1 MKGIPTVLITV
12 SPEVSAQMR
21 PPRALYPKGFKIGNS
36 LGKPG
41 MRELQ
46 KAVLRDALTLLT
58 VDTRPGSYC
67 YARLSRLRRV
77 SRTTT
82 RKKVTTEQVMQKTI
96 GILTGGGDAPG
107 LNAVIRAVVKTAT
120 GEFGM
125 RVVGIEDGFEG
136 LLGETRTRTLSHSEV
151 RGLLP
156 RGGTILG
163 TRNRGKFVEHS
174 VNGVSSTSES
184 LYAEAVA
191 NIEKL
196 GISALLVLG
205 GEGTLTIGAEFDRR
219 GVPVVGVPKT
229 IDNDLACT
237 ELTFG
242 FVTALDIATE
252 ALDRLHTTAE
262 SHDRV
267 MILEVM
273 GRNAGWI
280 ALHSGIA
287 GGADVILIPEIP
299 FSMESVARKIRAREE
314 GGSNFS
320 IIVTAEGAIETGHQQ
335 IFQDSGDPQ
344 HAPRLGG
351 IGQYCRS
358 QLEELT
364 GKETRCVVL
373 GHLQRGGRPNA
384 FDRMLATT
392 YGACAV
398 RAFAEGKH
406 GVMVAL
412 QAGDVVTVPISEAVA
427 NVKTVPPNGQM
438 VTTARDTGISFGA
451 PDEAKYHR
459 LV

>member
-1 MKGIPTVLITV
+1 M
-12 SPEVSAQMR
+12 
-21 PPRALYPKGFKIGNS
+21 
-36 LGKPG
+36 
-41 MRELQ
+41 
-46 KAVLRDALTLLT
+46 
-58 VDTRPGSYC
+58 
-67 YARLSRLRRV
+67 
-77 SRTTT
+77 
-82 RKKVTTEQVMQKTI
+82 KTI

-107 LNAVIRAVVKTAT
+107 LNAVIRAAVKTAT
-120 GEFGM
+120 GEYGM
-125 RVVGIEDGFEG
+125 NVIGVEDGFEG
-136 LLGETRTRTLSHSEV
+136 LLGETMTRPLTLSDV

-163 TRNRGKFVEHS
+163 TRNRGRFVERSAEGVTKPES
-174 VNGVSSTSES
+174 V
-184 LYAEAVA
+184 YDEAVR
-191 NIEKL
+191 NLNRMSIE
-196 GISALLVLG
+196 ALVVLG
-205 GEGTLTIGAEFDRR
+205 GEGTLEIAEEFDRR
-219 GVPVVGVPKT
+219 GIPVCGVPKT

-273 GRNAGWI
+273 GRNTGWI

-299 FSMESVARKIRAREE
+299 FSLQSVAQKIRERDV

-320 IIVTAEGAIETGHQQ
+320 IVVVAEGAIETGHEQ
-335 IFQDSGDPQ
+335 IYQDKGDRL

-351 IGQYCRS
+351 IGMYLQRE
-358 QLEELT
+358 LEALT

-384 FDRMLATT
+384 FDRMLATN
-392 YGACAV
+392 YGSCAV
-398 RAFAEGKH
+398 RALADGKR

-412 QAGDVVTVPISEAVA
+412 QAGDVVTVPICQAIA
-427 NVKTVPPNGQM
+427 NVKTVPPGGQL
-438 VTTARDTGISFGA
+438 VRTARDTGVSFGA
-451 PDEAKYHR
+451 PDEPDHHR
-459 LV
+459 S

>member
-1 MKGIPTVLITV
+1 M
-12 SPEVSAQMR
+12 
-21 PPRALYPKGFKIGNS
+21 Y
-36 LGKPG
+36 
-41 MRELQ
+41 
-46 KAVLRDALTLLT
+46 
-58 VDTRPGSYC
+58 
-67 YARLSRLRRV
+67 
-77 SRTTT
+77 
-82 RKKVTTEQVMQKTI
+82 KTI

-120 GEFGM
+120 GQFGM
-125 RVVGIEDGFEG
+125 KVIGIEDGFEG
-136 LLGETRTRTLSHSEV
+136 LLSETRTRPLSQSDV

-163 TRNRGKFVEHS
+163 TRNRGRFVEHTAGGLATTS
-174 VNGVSSTSES
+174 KEVYDEAINNVSR
-184 LYAEAVA
+184 L
-191 NIEKL
+191 NL
-196 GISALLVLG
+196 DALVVLG
-205 GEGTLTIGAEFDRR
+205 GEGTLTIAAEFDRI

-262 SHDRV
+262 SHERV

-280 ALHSGIA
+280 ALHSGVA
-287 GGADVILIPEIP
+287 GGADVILIPELP
-299 FSMESVARKIRAREE
+299 FSMDSVVHKIRARDQ

-320 IIVTAEGAIETGHQQ
+320 IIVAAEGALEAGHEQ
-335 IFQDSGDPQ
+335 IFQDSGDKE

-351 IGQYCRS
+351 IAQYCRT
-358 QLEELT
+358 QLEAQT

-392 YGACAV
+392 YGAHSV
-398 RAFAEGKH
+398 RALAEGKR
-406 GVMVAL
+406 GTMVAL
-412 QAGDVVTVPISEAVA
+412 QAGDVITVPISEAVA
-427 NVKTVPPNGQM
+427 NVKTVPPDGQM
-438 VTTARDTGISFGA
+438 VRTARDTGISFGA
-451 PDEAKYHR
+451 VDEDKYH
-459 LV
+459 VST